1 MVAWAALWPESKEQ
15 VERRRGVEDEKEE
28 EKEEEHEEEEDSQTG
43 TSASSQGQ

>member
-1 MVAWAALWPESKEQ
+1 VVAWAALWPESKEQ

-28 EKEEEHEEEEDSQTG
+28 EKDEEEEDSQTG

>member
-28 EKEEEHEEEEDSQTG
+28 EKDEEEEDSQTG